1 MCGIAGIYN
10 ASDADEGRLTALI
23 EKMTQR
29 LSHRGPDDYGLY
41 VDRSV
46 ALGHRRLSI
55 IDLHTGHQP
64 IINQKGDKCIVFNG
78 EIYNYQTI
86 KAELQNRGYLFA
98 TNSDTET
105 ILHAYEEWGIE
116 CLHRLT
122 GMFAFCIWDRSAETL
137 FLARDRLGEKPLYYA
152 QHGRQ
157 FSFASE
163 IKALLSIPSIL
174 RTIDRQALAAYF
186 MFSYIPAPRTIYQSI
201 HKLLPGHYAL
211 VKNGHLSIHQ
221 YWDVEFV
228 PNRARK
234 EKRCIEEILDL
245 LTNSVHGQLVG
256 EVPLGAFLSGGIDSS
271 TVVAIMSR
279 LSADPVKTFT
289 IGFSCADE
297 TYEDERRY
305 AALLA
310 ERYRTDH
317 REQVVVPHAD
327 GLLAKIVEAFDEPFA
342 DDSTVPSYFVYQLA
356 RKRVTVALSGL
367 GGDEAFAGYSRYVG
381 YQLSH
386 LHNGFPAWLRKTV
399 GNRML
404 GTLSDGMWGGFKSSH
419 VKRFVRSAALPDD
432 RRYLG
437 FVAKLLDRYQ
447 NTFFSASRGCYAEEV
462 EAAKEEFLKHFN
474 SSQADEPL
482 NRVFYCDLKTY
493 LPDDIL
499 TCTDRLSM
507 HHSLE
512 VRVPFLDHKLIE
524 YSATIPPEM
533 KLKPFRGKY
542 LLKKA
547 VGELLPRPII
557 RHQKQGFVGPT
568 ELWLKGE
575 LRDFTLEKLSEKQ
588 LSAHGLFD
596 HQTITAI
603 LDDHYNGREN
613 NDVLIWSLLIFQ
625 SWFERCMN

>member
-10 ASDADEGRLTALI
+10 DSEPDEGRLASLV
-23 EKMTQR
+23 EQMTQR
-29 LSHRGPDDYGLY
+29 LSHRGPDDCGFY
-41 VDRSV
+41 VDRAV

-55 IDLHTGHQP
+55 IDLHSGHQP
-64 IINQKGDKCIVFNG
+64 IINQKGDTCIVFNG
-78 EIYNYQTI
+78 EIYNYQKI
-86 KAELQNRGYLFA
+86 KAELQGRGHRFA

-105 ILHAYEEWGIE
+105 ILHAYEEWGVE

-122 GMFAFCIWDRSAETL
+122 GMFAFCIWDRSTETL
-137 FLARDRLGEKPLYYA
+137 FVARDRLGEKPLYYT
-152 QHGRQ
+152 QHGQQ
-157 FSFASE
+157 FAFASE
-163 IKALLSIPSIL
+163 IKALLSIPSIV
-174 RTIDRQALAAYF
+174 RTIDQQAVAAYF
-186 MFSYIPAPRTIYQSI
+186 MFSYIPAPRTIYRSI
-201 HKLLPGHYAL
+201 HKLPPGHYAL
-211 VKNGHLSIHQ
+211 VKKGHLSIRK
-221 YWDVEFV
+221 YWDVQFV
-228 PNRARK
+228 PNRTRK
-234 EKRCIEEILDL
+234 EETCIEEL
-245 LTNSVHGQLVG
+245 LNLLEESVRGQLVG

-271 TVVAIMSR
+271 TVVALMSR
-279 LSADPVKTFT
+279 LSTDPVKTFT
-289 IGFSCADE
+289 IGFACADE
-297 TYEDERRY
+297 TYEDERQY
-305 AALLA
+305 ATLLA
-310 ERYRTDH
+310 ERYHTDH
-317 REQVVVPHAD
+317 REHVVAPHAD
-327 GLLAKIVEAFDEPFA
+327 GLLTRIVEAFDEPFA
-342 DDSTVPSYFVYQLA
+342 DDSTIPSYFVYKLA

-386 LHNGFPAWLRKTV
+386 LYNGFPAWLRRVV
-399 GNRML
+399 GNRIV
-404 GTLSDGMWGGFKSSH
+404 GALSDGTWGGLKMSH

-437 FVAKLLDRYQ
+437 FVTKLPDRYQ
-447 NTFFSASRGCYAEEV
+447 KTFFSASRSDCTAAV

-482 NRVFYCDLKTY
+482 NRVFYCDMKTY

-547 VGELLPRPII
+547 VGELLPSPII
-557 RHQKQGFVGPT
+557 RHHKQGFVGPT

-575 LRDFTLEKLSEKQ
+575 LREFTVEKLSEKQ
-588 LSAHGLFD
+588 LSTHGLFD
-596 HQTITAI
+596 YQTVTAI
-603 LDDHYNGREN
+603 LDDHYSGREN

-625 SWFERCMN
+625 SWFERCMS